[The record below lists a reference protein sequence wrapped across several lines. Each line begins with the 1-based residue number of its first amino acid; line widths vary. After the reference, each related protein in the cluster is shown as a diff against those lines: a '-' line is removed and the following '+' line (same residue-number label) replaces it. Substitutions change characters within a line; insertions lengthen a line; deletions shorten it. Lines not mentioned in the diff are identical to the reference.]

1 MAAQQDPVSV
11 DPQHY
16 TIEVE
21 NERVRVLRISYGPR
35 ERSEMHSRPDSIAV
49 FLTGVSGRFSF
60 PDGTTADISGRA
72 GEVVWLPATTHLPE
86 NLTDQPFELVQI
98 ELKG

>member
-16 TIEVE
+16 TIELE
-21 NERVRVLRISYGPR
+21 NERVRVLRIKYGAR
-35 ERSEMHSRPDSIAV
+35 ERSEMHSHPDGVAV
-49 FLTGVSGRFSF
+49 FLNDLHGRFTF
-60 PDGTTADISGRA
+60 PDGTSEDISGGA
-72 GEVVWLPATTHLPE
+72 GDVVWLPATTHLPE
-86 NLTDQPFELVQI
+86 NLGDEPFEVIQI

>member
-1 MAAQQDPVSV
+1 MAVQKDPVSV

-16 TIEVE
+16 KTELE

-35 ERSEMHSRPDSIAV
+35 ERSEMHSHPESVAV
-49 FLTGVSGRFSF
+49 FLTDVRGRFTSA
-60 PDGTTADISGRA
+60 DGTAEDISGGA
-72 GEVVWLPATTHLPE
+72 GDVVWLPATTHLPE
-86 NLTDQPFELVQI
+86 NLGDEPFEVLQI